1 MEGKKLLLAS
11 LSNQILEIDCD
22 QPINKI
28 IKELDRAVQQSYLD
42 LYKLYDIKCNKEI
55 DQRKNGHC
63 C

>member
-11 LSNQILEIDCD
+11 LSNQILEIDCN

-28 IKELDRAVQQSYLD
+28 IKELDKVVQQSCLD